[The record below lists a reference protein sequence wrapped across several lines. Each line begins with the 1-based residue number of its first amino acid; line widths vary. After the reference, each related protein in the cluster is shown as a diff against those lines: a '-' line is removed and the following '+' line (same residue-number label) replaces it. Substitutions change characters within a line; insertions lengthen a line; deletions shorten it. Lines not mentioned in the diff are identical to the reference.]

1 MPPAKRKE
9 GAGRRQETRAHQ
21 NAESRKIG
29 NTEGAENAEQWLEKM
44 ATDFRLS
51 ALCALC
57 VSKAILQK
65 AKKWVQNDGGQDDR
79 RIQNHD
85 SSSFCP
91 TSFCQTL
98 AFLKVK
104 RRPSVVGFG
113 GVGRPAPNNQFLC
126 DPAPLRLCV
135 TFCFLTLAHC
145 EICKSGNAVSAETVE
160 QWMEKMAP
168 DFRLSVLCALCV
180 SKAILQKAKKW
191 GRTMEG
197 RMIEEFKSMIL
208 HRSAPHRSA
217 KLWLS

>member
-1 MPPAKRKE
+1 MLIRTAQMPPAKRKE

-65 AKKWVQNDGGQDDR
+65 AKKW
-79 RIQNHD
+79 
-85 SSSFCP
+85 
-91 TSFCQTL
+91 
-98 AFLKVK
+98 
-104 RRPSVVGFG
+104 
-113 GVGRPAPNNQFLC
+113 
-126 DPAPLRLCV
+126 
-135 TFCFLTLAHC
+135 
-145 EICKSGNAVSAETVE
+145 
-160 QWMEKMAP
+160 
-168 DFRLSVLCALCV
+168 
-180 SKAILQKAKKW
+180 

-208 HRSAPHRSA
+208 HRSAPNRSA
-217 KLWLS
+217 KLWLF